1 MNVTVHPDELRRY
14 GSAILSAAGLPES
27 DANVVAASLVDAN
40 LRGID
45 SHGVARIPIYV
56 ERLRLGIVKPRPEI
70 RVVSESG
77 GTLIVDGGNGMGA
90 VVTSRAM
97 EIALSRLENQR
108 SVSVAI
114 RNNNHY
120 ASGAY
125 YTVPAVA
132 RGAAT
137 FLYSNAPATMSPWG
151 GSRRY
156 LGTNPYTFAIPAGRY
171 GSLVLD
177 MATSVV
183 ARGKIILAAQR
194 GESIPEGWAVDA
206 EGRPTTDPHAALA
219 GSVMPFGGP
228 KGYGIA
234 TMVEVMAGVLTGAN
248 IGADVGDLY
257 ENLQHPQNVG
267 TFLQVLDIS
276 AFLPYEQFVARME
289 GFIDAVK
296 ATGTGGREVLF
307 PGELEARSAEARG
320 ADGIT
325 LSPDVVA
332 VLERVAPSGLAT
344 PSECNTPIRSEE
356 VS

>member
-1 MNVTVHPDELRRY
+1 MNVTVYPNELRRY
-14 GSAILSAAGLPES
+14 GSAILSAAGLPEPAA
-27 DANVVAASLVDAN
+27 DIVAASLVDAN

-45 SHGVARIPIYV
+45 SHGVTRIPIYV
-56 ERLRLGIVKPRPEI
+56 ERLRVGIVDPRPEI

-77 GTLIVDGGNGMGA
+77 GALVVDGGNGMGA
-90 VVTSRAM
+90 VVMTRAM
-97 EIALSRLENQR
+97 EIALDRLDAQR

-114 RNNNHY
+114 RNSNHY

-125 YTVPAVA
+125 YTAPALA
-132 RGAAT
+132 RGAAA

-194 GESIPEGWAVDA
+194 GEAIPEGWAVDT
-206 EGRPTTDPHAALA
+206 EGRPTTDAHAALA
-219 GSVMPFGGP
+219 GSLMPFGGP

-234 TMVEVMAGVLTGAN
+234 MMVEVMAGVLTGAN
-248 IGADVGDLY
+248 IGPAVGDLY
-257 ENLQHPQNVG
+257 ENLQNPQNVG
-267 TFLQVLDIS
+267 AFLQVLDIS
-276 AFLPYEQFVARME
+276 SFLPYEQFAARME

-296 ATGTGGREVLF
+296 ATATGGQEVLL
-307 PGELEARSAEARG
+307 PGELETRSAEARG
-320 ADGIT
+320 ADGIV

-332 VLERVAPSGLAT
+332 ALGRVAPTDLAAPADT
-344 PSECNTPIRSEE
+344 HNPNTTQE